1 MKNLDKTVD
10 PKLLMS
16 SGVRFALTCIISA
29 YTSRSTAGT
38 RSSTPPSGQSTQALA
53 GGFPLVSSI
62 LTCRCMSTVTE
73 MRYAT
78 ARVYGGRCLVLQGD
92 KRITSQRPKRGQ
104 TTQIT
109 RPDQS
114 RRQLQFA

>member
-29 YTSRSTAGT
+29 YTSHSMAGT

-62 LTCRCMSTVTE
+62 FTCRCMSAVTD
-73 MRYAT
+73 MT
-78 ARVYGGRCLVLQGD
+78 C
-92 KRITSQRPKRGQ
+92 P
-104 TTQIT
+104 
-109 RPDQS
+109 
-114 RRQLQFA
+114 